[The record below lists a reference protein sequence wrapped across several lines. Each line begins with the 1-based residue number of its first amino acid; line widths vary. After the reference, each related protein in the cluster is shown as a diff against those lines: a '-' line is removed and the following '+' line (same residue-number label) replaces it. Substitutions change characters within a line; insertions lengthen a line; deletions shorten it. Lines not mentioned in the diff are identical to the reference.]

1 MKFDVVTFGSAF
13 IDVFLESSDF
23 QIVKTDKVKGGV
35 ALCEV
40 YGGKI
45 GVKNL
50 TITTGGGATN
60 NAVGF
65 ERLGLQTAAVC
76 CVGDD
81 DWGLFIRKN
90 LQSEGV
96 SPLYVQIDKQT
107 QTSYATALVADDG
120 SRTLLVYRGAS
131 NSLSWAKVAWGKL
144 HARWFHVSSLGGDL
158 ALLTKIIRT
167 AQARKIEVSLNPG
180 NGELQAKEKLRAF
193 LPHVH
198 TLLLNQMEAE
208 RFLGVKGESAVEAK
222 LKTLGPKIVVVTRGP
237 KGAVVWQ
244 EGGSLLRIGIYP
256 VKRREETGAGDAF
269 GTGFVGGLLLGH
281 DTETALKMGTANASS
296 VVTQVGAK
304 AGLLFGPELNDWLKK
319 PLRGAS

>member
-13 IDVFLESSDF
+13 VDVFLESSDF
-23 QIVKTDKVKGGV
+23 KVVKSDRVTGGL

-40 YGGKI
+40 YGGK
-45 GVKNL
+45 VAVRNL

-76 CVGDD
+76 CVGAD

-90 LQSEGV
+90 LQAEGV
-96 SPLYVQIDKQT
+96 SPLYVQIDKKA

-120 SRTLLVYRGAS
+120 SRTILVYRGAS

-144 HARWFHVSSLGGDL
+144 NARWFHVSSLGGDL
-158 ALLTKIIRT
+158 ASLTKILRT
-167 AQARKIEVSLNPG
+167 AESKGIQVSFNPG
-180 NGELQAKEKLRAF
+180 NSELKARKKLRPF
-193 LPHVH
+193 LSHLD
-198 TLLLNQMEAE
+198 TLLLNQSEAGKL
-208 RFLGVKGESAVEAK
+208 LGVKGETAVEQR
-222 LKTLGPKIVVVTRGP
+222 LKTLGPKRIVVTRGR
-237 KGAVVWQ
+237 KGTVVW
-244 EGGSLLRIGIYP
+244 EAGSPFIRQGIFP
-256 VKRREETGAGDAF
+256 VKTREETGAGDAF
-269 GTGFVGGLLLGH
+269 GAGFVGGLLLGH
-281 DTETALKMGTANASS
+281 NTETALKIGAANASS

-319 PLRGAS
+319 PLKGAS